1 MQSGNGTNHDEATKE
16 LTFESGGIPVRLEYK
31 VNYAR
36 QHIAEA
42 KEARDKLKKT
52 RSIGKSDA
60 PAVFLSEALVSL
72 EDGGKSIPVT
82 LDALQIQS
90 LYLLSMIINRIEKD
104 LSLC

>member
-1 MQSGNGTNHDEATKE
+1 MEIGNGNNHREATKAI
-16 LTFESGGIPVRLEYK
+16 TFESGGIAVRLEYK
-31 VNYAR
+31 IDYVR

-52 RSIGKSDA
+52 RSINKTSA

-82 LDALQIQS
+82 LEALQMQS
-90 LYLLSMIINRIEKD
+90 LYLLGMIVNRIEKD
-104 LSLC
+104 LSL

>member
-1 MQSGNGTNHDEATKE
+1 MEIYNGSDQREATTKAI
-16 LTFESGGIPVRLEYK
+16 TFESGGIAVRLEYK
-31 VNYAR
+31 VNYVR

-52 RSIGKSDA
+52 RSVSKTSA

-82 LDALQIQS
+82 LESLQMQS
-90 LYLLSMIINRIEKD
+90 LYLLGMIVNRIEKD
-104 LSLC
+104 LCQ